1 METKGENLL
10 QAVNVSKHFGGLA
23 AVADV
28 GFSIYKE
35 EILGLIGPNGAGK
48 TTLFNLISGAL
59 PVSHGIIR
67 FNNVNITRMS
77 TVKRCKL
84 GIARTFQVGKLFPTM
99 TVLENVGIASLFGD
113 SHRPSYASAMDYAVE
128 LLKFVDLDSY
138 INVLPSELTMAAQR
152 RLEIARALATKPSLL
167 LLDEV
172 LAGLTPTEVDE
183 GIDLINRIRLK
194 GITVFI
200 VDHIM
205 KAIMNVS
212 DRVFVLHHGEK
223 IAEGTPDEIA
233 SSELVR
239 TVYLGEEEE

>member
-10 QAVNVSKHFGGLA
+10 QAVNVAKHFGGLA

-35 EILGLIGPNGAGK
+35 EIFGLIGPNGAGK

-113 SHRPSYASAMDYAVE
+113 SHRPSYANAMDMRC
-128 LLKFVDLDSY
+128 SY
-138 INVLPSELTMAAQR
+138 
-152 RLEIARALATKPSLL
+152 
-167 LLDEV
+167 
-172 LAGLTPTEVDE
+172 
-183 GIDLINRIRLK
+183 
-194 GITVFI
+194 
-200 VDHIM
+200 
-205 KAIMNVS
+205 
-212 DRVFVLHHGEK
+212 
-223 IAEGTPDEIA
+223 
-233 SSELVR
+233 
-239 TVYLGEEEE
+239 